1 MQATFEDVTAHALN
15 GTQPSE
21 RQLKALNAEHETDIH
36 FQKCYG
42 VMAEL
47 FEAHGY
53 LSGFIPEK
61 GFKFLDLGCAPGGFS
76 SYMLE
81 DPRCRAGFGVS
92 LPSTSGGFPMRLRC
106 NNFFFQQGDL
116 FEIGPT
122 DLLASDVNVCICDA
136 QYLRNNISWDEKYRG
151 VRCRS
156 KQHGVWALL
165 LKQFWLGMSKL
176 LQGGILIFRF
186 GWRDPGPEDIA
197 TIWYKKC
204 TLRLFS
210 ILHDLF
216 SQVREVKSDYF
227 NALQSSFYVCC
238 AGFDRSR
245 FEEREVAKLFGQQFN
260 YLLTTRIQDSN
271 ELEVLAHVDKIR
283 TQEVDRVISEM
294 LDRVDKLRIINQSSR
309 RWHHKQETEH
319 VDPRAVIFVAPVPE
333 GMGRQELENFFSV
346 YGIVH
351 RVDVNGTED
360 ASIQFA
366 KVDHAQTAVLALRS
380 SPSFS
385 TAFGDG
391 ARVWMRQEE
400 VEGRPNDSWAQEWD
414 KGMGAPRD
422 ALVAADEQAWQETKP
437 QWARDAEAKQAP
449 AAPPGYW
456 AEGKAKGGYKGS
468 GGSNGSHPGGK
479 GVTNGTY
486 SNGKGADAAT
496 GGKSAQPATNGD
508 AAPDPKEDP
517 ARPDLHPT
525 LQDHQEKTKELIAQL
540 LSPK

>member
-1 MQATFEDVTAHALN
+1 
-15 GTQPSE
+15 
-21 RQLKALNAEHETDIH
+21 
-36 FQKCYG
+36 
-42 VMAEL
+42 
-47 FEAHGY
+47 
-53 LSGFIPEK
+53 
-61 GFKFLDLGCAPGGFS
+61 
-76 SYMLE
+76 
-81 DPRCRAGFGVS
+81 
-92 LPSTSGGFPMRLRC
+92 MRLRC

-176 LQGGILIFRF
+176 LQGGVLIFRF

-216 SQVREVKSDYF
+216 AQVREVKSDYF

-238 AGFDRSR
+238 AGFDRAK
-245 FEEREVAKLFGQQFN
+245 FDAREIAKLFGQQFN

-271 ELEVLAHVDKIR
+271 DLELLAVVDKIR
-283 TQEVDRVISEM
+283 TSEVDQKISDM

-309 RWHHKQETEH
+309 RWHHTQETKNE
-319 VDPRAVIFVAPVPE
+319 DPRAVLFVAPVPE
-333 GMGRQELENFFSV
+333 GMGSQELETFFSV

-351 RVDVNGTED
+351 RVDVNGCEE

-366 KVDHAQTAVLALRS
+366 KVDHAQTAALALRS
-380 SPSFS
+380 SPSFE
-385 TAFGDG
+385 TAFGVG
-391 ARVWMRQEE
+391 ARVWMREEE
-400 VEGRPNDSWAQEWD
+400 VESRKAATDNWAQEWSMTPSAAVNATEQSWP
-414 KGMGAPRD
+414 KETPSWATQNQAP
-422 ALVAADEQAWQETKP
+422 P
-437 QWARDAEAKQAP
+437 PPP
-449 AAPPGYW
+449 AAPAVPPGFW
-456 AEGKAKGGYKGS
+456 GDPTAGAGKGTNGK
-468 GGSNGSHPGGK
+468 GGSNGG
-479 GVTNGTY
+479 Y
-486 SNGKGADAAT
+486 SGGKGAD
-496 GGKSAQPATNGD
+496 TNGG
-508 AAPDPKEDP
+508 AQQKPQPTLQQEKRAEAQAEDP
-517 ARPDLHPT
+517 AAGGKVNGIKPSGARSITEQKAEEARKEAEVEQDGSESKPDLHPA

-540 LSPK
+540 LKPK

>member
-1 MQATFEDVTAHALN
+1 
-15 GTQPSE
+15 
-21 RQLKALNAEHETDIH
+21 
-36 FQKCYG
+36 
-42 VMAEL
+42 
-47 FEAHGY
+47 
-53 LSGFIPEK
+53 
-61 GFKFLDLGCAPGGFS
+61 
-76 SYMLE
+76 
-81 DPRCRAGFGVS
+81 
-92 LPSTSGGFPMRLRC
+92 MRLRC

-122 DLLASDVNVCICDA
+122 DLLASDVNICICDA

-216 SQVREVKSDYF
+216 AQVREVKSDYF

-238 AGFDRSR
+238 AGFDRAR
-245 FEEREVAKLFGQQFN
+245 FEEREIAKLFGQQFN

-271 ELEVLAHVDKIR
+271 DLEVLEKVDKIR
-283 TQEVDRVISEM
+283 TREVDQIISDM

-309 RWHHKQETEH
+309 RWHHKEETKTE
-319 VDPRAVIFVAPVPE
+319 DPRAVLFVAPIPE
-333 GMGRQELENFFSV
+333 GMGQQDLDNFFSV
-346 YGIVH
+346 YGIVL
-351 RVDVNGTED
+351 RVDCNGCEE

-380 SPSFS
+380 SDSFPK
-385 TAFGDG
+385 AFGVG

-400 VEGRPNDSWAQEWD
+400 ASERQRPNDSWAQEWS
-414 KGMGAPRD
+414 MTPS
-422 ALVAADEQAWQETKP
+422 AAA
-437 QWARDAEAKQAP
+437 ASAEASQQSSWADGPGGVTGASHEGQPSWASKPSATVEDASKARATP
-449 AAPPGYW
+449 AAPPGNW
-456 AEGKAKGGYKGS
+456 GEGKSKGSKGGASGRGANG
-468 GGSNGSHPGGK
+468 GGSNGG
-479 GVTNGTY
+479 Y
-486 SNGKGADAAT
+486 SNGKGADHGADRPDRSKDGAKGQQAPSSQQPRPQQQKPTQSLQQQQRQAAQADKLA
-496 GGKSAQPATNGD
+496 GWPKSGDAQPQQD
-508 AAPDPKEDP
+508 AVDEAPK
-517 ARPDLHPT
+517 PDLHPA
-525 LQDHQEKTKELIAQL
+525 LQDHQARTKDLIAQL
-540 LSPK
+540 LKPK